1 LWLRRWANHWASQ
14 LIHQPKKPIAASV
27 GGREFEQ
34 GCGTTASMGL
44 PFLKENRVQRREQ
57 SASSIAIL

>member
-27 GGREFEQ
+27 GGREFEK
-34 GCGTTASMGL
+34 GCGTTAGIGL
-44 PFLKENRVQRREQ
+44 PVLKENRVRRREQ